1 MTVVGRKE
9 GRVEFNV
16 SLFAAYLSMLENYSS
31 MNMWLSDTDTSGV
44 LGHILRTYHEEKH
57 IVAINQ
63 FSIVL

>member
-1 MTVVGRKE
+1 MIVCTNRLS
-9 GRVEFNV
+9 F
-16 SLFAAYLSMLENYSS
+16 FFFFPAYLSMLENYSS
-31 MNMWLSDTDTSGV
+31 MNQWLSDTDTSGV